1 MSGAADRPHSRPY
14 DDESR
19 EKYDRIFKPRER
31 SSFECGECGAYTF
44 NTTRLECGICGSK
57 HLLNVQSWPAHE

>member
-19 EKYDRIFKPRER
+19 EKYERIFNPRER
-31 SSFECGECGAYTF
+31 LSFTCGECKAYTY
-44 NTTRLECGICGSK
+44 NATRLECGLCGSES
-57 HLLNVQSWPAHE
+57 LFDVLTLPTAR